1 MNIGFI
7 GLGNM
12 GLWMATNLLKA
23 GYPLTVYDIQKEAM
37 EPLLKV
43 GASPA
48 GDIKALAGA
57 SDIILTSLPGPPE
70 VEAVVLGEGGII
82 EGIRPGLVYIDLTS
96 SSPTLI
102 RRIYDR
108 FKEKGA
114 HVMDAPVSGGPPLA
128 KTGKLAIMVG
138 GDEDVFRQCK
148 PVLDV
153 MGDKVRYTGG
163 IGNGSICKLLHNCM
177 GFGLQTVVAECFTL
191 GVKAGVDPEMLLQ
204 VVKESALG
212 QGAIFQVIMP
222 ERYFH
227 GRFDPPSFALK
238 LAFKD
243 VALANAL
250 GREFNVPMAMAGLTL
265 NELMTAMNR
274 GWGDRDSCISMLL
287 QEERAGGVEVRSK
300 NVVGKPKKE

>member
-1 MNIGFI
+1 
-7 GLGNM
+7 
-12 GLWMATNLLKA
+12 MAINVLKV
-23 GYPLTVYDIQKEAM
+23 GYPLIVYDIQKEAM
-37 EPLLKV
+37 EPLLEA

-48 GDIKALAGA
+48 GNVKALARA
-57 SDIILTSLPGPPE
+57 SDMILTSLPGPQE
-70 VEAVVLGEGGII
+70 VEAVVLGEGGIV
-82 EGIRPGLVYIDLTS
+82 EGIRPGGVYIDLTS

-114 HVMDAPVSGGPPLA
+114 HVMDAPVSGGPPRA
-128 KTGKLAIMVG
+128 KTGKLSIMVG
-138 GDEDVFRQCK
+138 GDEDIFMQCK

-163 IGNGSICKLLHNCM
+163 IGNGSICKTLHNCM

-191 GVKAGVDPEMLLQ
+191 GVKAGVDPEVLLE
-204 VVKESALG
+204 VVKEGALG

-222 ERYFH
+222 ERYLQ
-227 GRFDPPSFALK
+227 GSFDPPSFALK

-250 GREFNVPMAMAGLTL
+250 GREYNVPMAMADLTL
-265 NELMTAMNR
+265 DELMTAMNR
-274 GWGDRDSCISMLL
+274 GWGDRESCISMLL
-287 QEERAGGVEVRSK
+287 QEERAGGVEVRYK
-300 NVVGKPKKE
+300 NLKNKRENE